1 MRRQK
6 YTSVC
11 GQTAKAARHGDGR
24 EVIVDGIRYRD
35 PPVRNNSKEAKSAIE
50 PLPIVGSNP
59 AMRTMNKFETKYGS
73 PRIGKGCSFVG
84 SPNFGSEPYLISIG
98 DSTTV
103 SFDVAFVTHDAATR
117 VLRNLPGRN
126 KETVIYGPIK
136 IGSNCFIGCRSVI
149 LPNVTIGDNVIIGAG
164 SIVNRDIP
172 SNTVAAGV
180 PCKVLCTLEEYEEK
194 HKDDF
199 LYMVSLPKDEK
210 KKYLLKHFNLK

>member
-11 GQTAKAARHGDGR
+11 GPTAKPPVAGDGK
-24 EVIVDGIRYRD
+24 EVIVSRIRYRD
-35 PPVRNNSKEAKSAIE
+35 RPVRNNSKEAKSAIE
-50 PLPIVGSNP
+50 LFPIVGSNP
-59 AMRTMNKFETKYGS
+59 TMRTMNKFETIYGK

-84 SPNFGSEPYLISIG
+84 SPNFGSEPYLVTIG
-98 DSTTV
+98 DNTTV

-136 IGSNCFIGCRSVI
+136 IGKNCFIGCRSVI

-180 PCKVLCTLEEYEEK
+180 PCKALCTLEEYEKK
-194 HKDDF
+194 HKDEF
-199 LYMVSLPKDEK
+199 LYMVSLPRDEK
-210 KKYLLKHFNLK
+210 KKYLLEHFNLK